1 MLIAEPAAGHSSFVV
16 ARFESV
22 VRACACSC
30 GIPGVSMALDVFS
43 SFETPPNSE
52 GQSGR
57 RLISNVGAPWLAD
70 STNLYGI
77 GLARTRKVQAVKAF
91 PSLPI
96 PAPPPVPVT

>member
-1 MLIAEPAAGHSSFVV
+1 
-16 ARFESV
+16 
-22 VRACACSC
+22 
-30 GIPGVSMALDVFS
+30 MALDVFS

-77 GLARTRKVQAVKAF
+77 GLARTRKVQTVKAF
-91 PSLPI
+91 PSLP
-96 PAPPPVPVT
+96 ALAR

>member
-30 GIPGVSMALDVFS
+30 GIPGVSMALVVFQS
-43 SFETPPNSE
+43 RNSPNSQ

-77 GLARTRKVQAVKAF
+77 GLARTRKVQTVKAF
-91 PSLPI
+91 PSLL
-96 PAPPPVPVT
+96 